1 MCAMSDSSS
10 AWRFSSNQ
18 SNTNP
23 PHPEVKLEDTMAN
36 DPWSIWRPELSKET
50 HVSVLPPNPIPQT
63 SPPAELPRQGLSIPM
78 ILEYT
83 KGEGSI
89 LLEISGREVLV
100 PLDKKTGMNEA
111 QKKRHRNAEASAR
124 SRKKRARKETNVNKK
139 LEEARRESEEIRRE
153 VQEQK
158 KMLKAKDEIIETIK
172 RENAKKLEDEE
183 LREKDEELRE
193 IKEETQTIERETAKK
208 LELLEDEELEKKHL
222 AQLEDEA
229 VPEEMSYAP
238 DATLLGA
245 TYDPIFNPFLTPDY
259 YLTGEH
265 CATDPTELYWDC
277 IQSLYTEYE

>member
-1 MCAMSDSSS
+1 MSDSSS

-18 SNTNP
+18 SNTNA
-23 PHPEVKLEDTMAN
+23 PHPEVRLEDTMAN

-124 SRKKRARKETNVNKK
+124 SRKKRALKMEIIKK
-139 LEEARRESEEIRRE
+139 LEEARRLRES
-153 VQEQK
+153 K
-158 KMLKAKDEIIETIK
+158 
-172 RENAKKLEDEE
+172 
-183 LREKDEELRE
+183 EKDEEPRE
-193 IKEETQTIERETAKK
+193 IKEETQTIEREIAKK

-222 AQLEDEA
+222 AQLEDKA

-259 YLTGEH
+259 YLTGDH

>member
-1 MCAMSDSSS
+1 MSDSSS

-89 LLEISGREVLV
+89 RLEISGREVLV

-124 SRKKRARKETNVNKK
+124 SRKKRARNMEIMKK
-139 LEEARRESEEIRRE
+139 LEEARRVSKE
-153 VQEQK
+153 
-158 KMLKAKDEIIETIK
+158 KDEK
-172 RENAKKLEDEE
+172 LREKDEENQILRGKLAKNLEDEE

-193 IKEETQTIERETAKK
+193 IKEETQTIEPEIAKK

-259 YLTGEH
+259 YLTGDH

-277 IQSLYTEYE
+277 IQSLYTQYE

>member
-1 MCAMSDSSS
+1 MSDSSS

-23 PHPEVKLEDTMAN
+23 PHPEVKLEDIIAN
-36 DPWSIWRPELSKET
+36 DPWSIWCPELSKET
-50 HVSVLPPNPIPQT
+50 HVSVLPPNPITPT
-63 SPPAELPRQGLSIPM
+63 SPPAELLGQGVPFSKV
-78 ILEYT
+78 LERT
-83 KGEGSI
+83 KGERAI
-89 LLEISGREVLV
+89 FLEIEGRKVCV
-100 PLDKKTGMNEA
+100 PLDRKTGMNEA

-139 LEEARRESEEIRRE
+139 LEEALRESEEIRRE

-158 KMLKAKDEIIETIK
+158 KKLKAKDE
-172 RENAKKLEDEE
+172 ENQILRGKLAKLKNLEDEE
-183 LREKDEELRE
+183 LREGDEELRE
-193 IKEETQTIERETAKK
+193 IKEETQTIEPEIAKK

-259 YLTGEH
+259 YLTGDH